1 MSGADFQGHADG
13 DAAERAAYDVTILI
27 ERFKTAFHTINPH
40 LSSDSCDY
48 ALRKL
53 QQTDFPN
60 LVEENEPNQEEINST
75 RNSYNSS
82 LLEESF
88 IIENDVLKITFNNRG
103 ASISDIILKNYTSPN
118 NEYLNL
124 YSRDNGDFNLMISDE
139 ENISFNEI
147 LFDKK
152 IEKRDTKQIITFTAS
167 NPDQKKI
174 TIIYEILEGY
184 IIESKILLN
193 DKFINPSNLQFNWS
207 NNLLHQ
213 ENNITN
219 EKNQTRINYFT
230 KEEEFDYTSATS
242 TNIEKVEIKEP
253 LKWISFKQQFFSSAI
268 ISENEILNSNLTSE
282 YSEDEIINKKFT
294 LDSEIPFVNNTISF
308 KYYFG
313 PNKYSILKNIEDE
326 FHNNLYLGWF
336 GVGGFNRY
344 IIVPIFNFLENITSN
359 YGLIILFMVFLI
371 RIVVTPL
378 TFKSHLS
385 MAKMKVLNPE
395 IQDIRKKHDGDMQKS
410 QGEIME
416 LYQKTGVSPL
426 GGCLPILFQL
436 PILVSVFYFLPNAI
450 ELRGK
455 SFLWASDLSNF
466 DSILDLPFSI
476 PLYGDHISLFT
487 ILMTVSTILINK
499 ANSQMQTMEGPM
511 KTIQYVLP
519 FMFLFIFNN
528 FSSGL
533 TYYYFLSN
541 VASYAQIFIFKRFVD
556 EEKIKKEIEFNRK
569 RNLNTKKSSFQ
580 LRLEEAMKAKQESK
594 KKNR

>member
-1 MSGADFQGHADG
+1 MDNNRFIGF
-13 DAAERAAYDVTILI
+13 TLIMLLILTYYT
-27 ERFKTAFHTINPH
+27 F
-40 LSSDSCDY
+40 
-48 ALRKL
+48 
-53 QQTDFPN
+53 FPPGQN
-60 LVEENEPNQEEINST
+60 INEPVAEETIVEKVENQEEINQEEINST

-242 TNIEKVEIKEP
+242 TNIEEVEIKEP

-580 LRLEEAMKAKQESK
+580 LRLEEAMKAKQENK

>member
-1 MSGADFQGHADG
+1 MDNNRFIGF
-13 DAAERAAYDVTILI
+13 TLIMLLILTYYT
-27 ERFKTAFHTINPH
+27 F
-40 LSSDSCDY
+40 
-48 ALRKL
+48 
-53 QQTDFPN
+53 FPPGQN
-60 LVEENEPNQEEINST
+60 INEPVAEETIVEKVENQEEINQEEINST
-75 RNSYNSS
+75 KNSYNSS

-294 LDSEIPFVNNTISF
+294 LDSEISFVNNTISF

>member
-1 MSGADFQGHADG
+1 MDNNRFIGF
-13 DAAERAAYDVTILI
+13 TLIMLLILTYYT
-27 ERFKTAFHTINPH
+27 FFPPGQNINEP
-40 LSSDSCDY
+40 
-48 ALRKL
+48 
-53 QQTDFPN
+53 
-60 LVEENEPNQEEINST
+60 LVEETIVEKVESQEKFNQENINST
-75 RNSYNSS
+75 KSSYNSNLS
-82 LLEESF
+82 EESF
-88 IIENDVLKITFNNRG
+88 IIENDVLKITFNNKG
-103 ASISDIILKNYTSPN
+103 ASISNISLKNYSSPN

-124 YSRDNGDFNLMISDE
+124 YSNENGDFNFIISNE
-139 ENISFNEI
+139 ENISFNEV

-152 IEKRDTKQIITFTAS
+152 IEKRDTKQIITFSAS
-167 NPDQKKI
+167 NPVQKKI

-242 TNIEKVEIKEP
+242 TDIEEIEIKEP

-268 ISENEILNSNLTSE
+268 ISENEILNSNLISE
-282 YSEDEIINKKFT
+282 YIDDEIINKKFT
-294 LDSEIPFVNNTISF
+294 LNSEIPFVNNTITF

-313 PNKYSILKNIEDE
+313 PNKYSILKNIDHE

-378 TFKSHLS
+378 TLKSHLS

-395 IQDIRKKHDGDMQKS
+395 IQDIRKKHEGDMQKS

-580 LRLEEAMKAKQESK
+580 LRLEEAMKAKQENK
-594 KKNR
+594 KKNK

>member
-1 MSGADFQGHADG
+1 MDNNRFIGF
-13 DAAERAAYDVTILI
+13 TLIMLLILTYYT
-27 ERFKTAFHTINPH
+27 F
-40 LSSDSCDY
+40 
-48 ALRKL
+48 
-53 QQTDFPN
+53 FPPGQN
-60 LVEENEPNQEEINST
+60 INEPVAEETIVEKVENQEEINQEEINST
-75 RNSYNSS
+75 KNSYNSS

>member
-1 MSGADFQGHADG
+1 MDNNRFIGF
-13 DAAERAAYDVTILI
+13 TLIMLLILTYYT
-27 ERFKTAFHTINPH
+27 F
-40 LSSDSCDY
+40 
-48 ALRKL
+48 
-53 QQTDFPN
+53 FPPGQN
-60 LVEENEPNQEEINST
+60 INEPVAEETIVEKVENQEEINQEEINST

-219 EKNQTRINYFT
+219 EKNQTRINYFS

>member
-1 MSGADFQGHADG
+1 MDNNRFIGF
-13 DAAERAAYDVTILI
+13 TLIMLLILTYYT
-27 ERFKTAFHTINPH
+27 F
-40 LSSDSCDY
+40 
-48 ALRKL
+48 
-53 QQTDFPN
+53 FPPGQN
-60 LVEENEPNQEEINST
+60 INEPVAEETIVEKVENQEEINQEEINST

-242 TNIEKVEIKEP
+242 TTIEKVEIKEP

>member
-1 MSGADFQGHADG
+1 MDNNRFIGF
-13 DAAERAAYDVTILI
+13 TLIMLLILTYYT
-27 ERFKTAFHTINPH
+27 F
-40 LSSDSCDY
+40 
-48 ALRKL
+48 
-53 QQTDFPN
+53 FPPGQN
-60 LVEENEPNQEEINST
+60 INEPVAEETIVEKVENQEEINQEEINST

-124 YSRDNGDFNLMISDE
+124 YSRDNGDFNLMISDK

-242 TNIEKVEIKEP
+242 TNIEEVEIKEP

>member
-1 MSGADFQGHADG
+1 MDNNRFIGF
-13 DAAERAAYDVTILI
+13 TLIMLLILTYYT
-27 ERFKTAFHTINPH
+27 F
-40 LSSDSCDY
+40 
-48 ALRKL
+48 
-53 QQTDFPN
+53 FPPGQN
-60 LVEENEPNQEEINST
+60 INEPVAEETIVEKVENQEEINQEEINST

-294 LDSEIPFVNNTISF
+294 LDSEISFVNNTISF

>member
-1 MSGADFQGHADG
+1 MDNNRFIGF
-13 DAAERAAYDVTILI
+13 TLIMLLILTYYT
-27 ERFKTAFHTINPH
+27 F
-40 LSSDSCDY
+40 
-48 ALRKL
+48 
-53 QQTDFPN
+53 FPPGQN
-60 LVEENEPNQEEINST
+60 INEPVAEETIVEKVENQEEINQEEINST

-294 LDSEIPFVNNTISF
+294 LDSEIPFVNNNISF

>member
-1 MSGADFQGHADG
+1 MDNNRFIGF
-13 DAAERAAYDVTILI
+13 TLIMLLILTYYT
-27 ERFKTAFHTINPH
+27 F
-40 LSSDSCDY
+40 
-48 ALRKL
+48 
-53 QQTDFPN
+53 FPPGQN
-60 LVEENEPNQEEINST
+60 INEPVAEETIVEKVENQEEINQEEINST

-466 DSILDLPFSI
+466 DSILNLPFSI

>member
-1 MSGADFQGHADG
+1 MDNNRFIGF
-13 DAAERAAYDVTILI
+13 TLIMLLILTYYT
-27 ERFKTAFHTINPH
+27 F
-40 LSSDSCDY
+40 
-48 ALRKL
+48 
-53 QQTDFPN
+53 FPPGQN
-60 LVEENEPNQEEINST
+60 INEPVAEETIVEKVENQEEINQEEINST

-124 YSRDNGDFNLMISDE
+124 YSRDNGDFDLMISDE

-219 EKNQTRINYFT
+219 EKNKTRINYFT

-487 ILMTVSTILINK
+487 ILMTDSTILINK

>member
-1 MSGADFQGHADG
+1 MDNNRFIGFTLIMLLILSYYTFFPPGQNTI
-13 DAAERAAYDVTILI
+13 AENIDEVVETESIENNTVENTESFKENTI
-27 ERFKTAFHTINPH
+27 
-40 LSSDSCDY
+40 DSRY
-48 ALRKL
+48 NSNISEEE
-53 QQTDFPN
+53 FIVENEN
-60 LVEENEPNQEEINST
+60 LV
-75 RNSYNSS
+75 
-82 LLEESF
+82 
-88 IIENDVLKITFNNRG
+88 ITFSNKG
-103 ASISDIILKNYTSPN
+103 AIISDIKLKD
-118 NEYLNL
+118 
-124 YSRDNGDFNLMISDE
+124 YSNPDNDKVNIYGESGNFNLIINDGR
-139 ENISFNEI
+139 NTRFNEI
-147 LFDKK
+147 IFNKNIK
-152 IEKRDTKQIITFTAS
+152 SNGENKTVTFTAS
-167 NPDQKKI
+167 DSEQKKI
-174 TIIYEILEGY
+174 TIIYEINNGFL
-184 IIESKILLN
+184 IESKILLN
-193 DKFINPSNLQFNWS
+193 DRFINPQNLIFNWS

-230 KEEEFDYTSATS
+230 KDEEFDYTSASS
-242 TNIEKVEIKEP
+242 TDLEKINIEEE
-253 LKWISFKQQFFSSAI
+253 LRWISFKQQFFSSAI
-268 ISENEILNSNLTSE
+268 ISENFIVNSNLTSE
-282 YSEDEIINKKFT
+282 YQESDSFNKKFT
-294 LDSEIPFVNNTISF
+294 INSEIPFVNNTITL

-313 PNKYSILKNIEDE
+313 PNKYSILKDIDYE
-326 FHNNLYLGWF
+326 FHNNLYLGWI
-336 GVGGFNRY
+336 GVGSFNRY

-371 RIVVTPL
+371 RVVVTPL

-395 IQDIRKKHDGDMQKS
+395 IQEIRKKHEGDMQKS

-455 SFLWASDLSNF
+455 SFLWATDLSNY
-466 DSILDLPFSI
+466 DSILNLPFNI

-541 VASYAQIFIFKRFVD
+541 VASYAQIFVFKRFVD
-556 EEKIKKEIEFNRK
+556 EDKIKKEIEFNRK
-569 RNLNTKKSSFQ
+569 KNLNTKKSSFQ
-580 LRLEEAMKAKQESK
+580 LRLEEAMKAKQENNK
-594 KKNR
+594 KKK

>member
-1 MSGADFQGHADG
+1 MDNNRFIGF
-13 DAAERAAYDVTILI
+13 TLIMLLILTYYT
-27 ERFKTAFHTINPH
+27 F
-40 LSSDSCDY
+40 
-48 ALRKL
+48 
-53 QQTDFPN
+53 FPPGQN
-60 LVEENEPNQEEINST
+60 INEPVAEETIVEKVENQEEINQEEINST
-75 RNSYNSS
+75 KNSYNSS

-580 LRLEEAMKAKQESK
+580 LRLEEAMKAKQENK

>member
-1 MSGADFQGHADG
+1 MLLILSYYTFFPPGQNTI
-13 DAAERAAYDVTILI
+13 AENIDEVVETESIENNTVENTESFKENTI
-27 ERFKTAFHTINPH
+27 
-40 LSSDSCDY
+40 DSRY
-48 ALRKL
+48 NSNISEEE
-53 QQTDFPN
+53 FIVENEN
-60 LVEENEPNQEEINST
+60 LV
-75 RNSYNSS
+75 
-82 LLEESF
+82 
-88 IIENDVLKITFNNRG
+88 ITFSNKG
-103 ASISDIILKNYTSPN
+103 AIISDIKLKD
-118 NEYLNL
+118 
-124 YSRDNGDFNLMISDE
+124 YSNPDNDKV
-139 ENISFNEI
+139 NIYGESGNFDLIINDGRNTRFNEI
-147 LFDKK
+147 IFNKNIK
-152 IEKRDTKQIITFTAS
+152 SNGENKTVTFTAS
-167 NPDQKKI
+167 DSEQKKI
-174 TIIYEILEGY
+174 TIIYEINNGFL
-184 IIESKILLN
+184 IESKILLN
-193 DKFINPSNLQFNWS
+193 DRFINPQNLIFNWS

-230 KEEEFDYTSATS
+230 KDEEFDYTSASS
-242 TNIEKVEIKEP
+242 TDLEKINVEEE
-253 LKWISFKQQFFSSAI
+253 LRWISFKQQFFSSAI
-268 ISENEILNSNLTSE
+268 ISENFIVNSNLTSE
-282 YSEDEIINKKFT
+282 YQESDSFNKKFT
-294 LDSEIPFVNNTISF
+294 INSEIPFVNNTITL

-313 PNKYSILKNIEDE
+313 PNKYSILKDIDYE
-326 FHNNLYLGWF
+326 FHNNLYLGWI
-336 GVGGFNRY
+336 GVGSFNRY

-371 RIVVTPL
+371 RVVVTPL

-395 IQDIRKKHDGDMQKS
+395 IQEIRKKHEGDMQKS

-455 SFLWASDLSNF
+455 SFLWATDLSNY
-466 DSILDLPFSI
+466 DSILNLPFNI

-541 VASYAQIFIFKRFVD
+541 VASYAQIFVFKRFVD
-556 EEKIKKEIEFNRK
+556 EDKIKKEIEFNRK
-569 RNLNTKKSSFQ
+569 KNLNTKKSSFQ
-580 LRLEEAMKAKQESK
+580 LRLEEAMKAKQENNK
-594 KKNR
+594 KKK

>member
-1 MSGADFQGHADG
+1 MDNNRFIGFTLIMLLILTYYTFFPPGQNIT
-13 DAAERAAYDVTILI
+13 ETIEDQTVVEKI
-27 ERFKTAFHTINPH
+27 EDEEKFDKKEEAIFNNNNFKSNIP
-40 LSSDSCDY
+40 
-48 ALRKL
+48 
-53 QQTDFPN
+53 
-60 LVEENEPNQEEINST
+60 EETFN
-75 RNSYNSS
+75 
-82 LLEESF
+82 
-88 IIENDVLKITFNNRG
+88 IENDVLKVTFNNRG
-103 ASISDIILKNYTSPN
+103 ASIIDVTLNNYENAN
-118 NEYLNL
+118 NENLNL
-124 YSRDNGDFNLMISDE
+124 FSSDNGKLNFNLIEE
-139 ENISFNEI
+139 ENIIFNEI

-152 IEKRDTKQIITFTAS
+152 IQNSENKQTITFTAS
-167 NPDQKKI
+167 SYDQKNI
-174 TIIYEILEGY
+174 TIIYEIGEGY
-184 IIESKILLN
+184 LIESKLLLN
-193 DKFINPSNLQFNWS
+193 DKFINPSNLKIDWINT
-207 NNLLHQ
+207 LLHQ

-230 KEEEFDYTSATS
+230 DDGEFDYTSATTTS
-242 TNIEKVEIKEP
+242 KEEVKVNEP
-253 LKWISFKQQFFSSAI
+253 LKWVSFKQQFFSSAI
-268 ISENEILNSNLTSE
+268 ISENNFINNNLNSE
-282 YSEDEIINKKFT
+282 YLESDELNKKFSIN
-294 LDSEIPFVNNTISF
+294 SEIPFINNSITLN
-308 KYYFG
+308 YYFG
-313 PNKYSILKNIEDE
+313 PNKYSILKNFEHE
-326 FHNNLYLGWF
+326 FHNNIYLGWF

-344 IIVPIFNFLENITSN
+344 IIVPIFNFLEKITSN

-410 QGEIME
+410 QAEIME
-416 LYQKTGVSPL
+416 LYTKTGVSPL

-455 SFLWASDLSNF
+455 SFLWATDLSNY
-466 DSILDLPFSI
+466 DSILDLPFNI

-519 FMFLFIFNN
+519 IMFLFIFNN
-528 FSSGL
+528 FSAGL

-556 EEKIKKEIEFNRK
+556 EDKIKKEIEFNRK
-569 RNLNTKKSSFQ
+569 KNLNTKKSSFQ
-580 LRLEEAMKAKQESK
+580 LRLEEAMKAKQENK
-594 KKNR
+594 KKTK

>member
-1 MSGADFQGHADG
+1 MDNNRFIGF
-13 DAAERAAYDVTILI
+13 TLIMLLILTYYT
-27 ERFKTAFHTINPH
+27 F
-40 LSSDSCDY
+40 
-48 ALRKL
+48 
-53 QQTDFPN
+53 FPPGQN
-60 LVEENEPNQEEINST
+60 INEPVAEETIVEKVENQEEINQEEINST

-124 YSRDNGDFNLMISDE
+124 YSKDNGDFNLMISDE

>member
-1 MSGADFQGHADG
+1 MDNNRFIGF
-13 DAAERAAYDVTILI
+13 TLIMLLILTYYT
-27 ERFKTAFHTINPH
+27 F
-40 LSSDSCDY
+40 
-48 ALRKL
+48 
-53 QQTDFPN
+53 FPPGQN
-60 LVEENEPNQEEINST
+60 INEPVAEETIVEKVENQEEINQEEINST

-103 ASISDIILKNYTSPN
+103 ASITDITLKNYTSPN

-124 YSRDNGDFNLMISDE
+124 YSKDNGDFNLMISDE

-294 LDSEIPFVNNTISF
+294 LDSEISFVNNTISF

>member
-1 MSGADFQGHADG
+1 MDNNRFIGF
-13 DAAERAAYDVTILI
+13 TLIMLLILTYYT
-27 ERFKTAFHTINPH
+27 F
-40 LSSDSCDY
+40 
-48 ALRKL
+48 
-53 QQTDFPN
+53 FPPGQN
-60 LVEENEPNQEEINST
+60 INEPVAEETIVEKVENQEEINQEEINSIK
-75 RNSYNSS
+75 NSYNSS

-294 LDSEIPFVNNTISF
+294 LDSEISFVNNTISF